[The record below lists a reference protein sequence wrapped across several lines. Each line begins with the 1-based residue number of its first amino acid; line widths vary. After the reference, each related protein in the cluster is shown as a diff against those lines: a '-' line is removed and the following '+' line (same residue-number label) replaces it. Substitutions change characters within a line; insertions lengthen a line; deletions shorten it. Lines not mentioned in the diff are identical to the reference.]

1 MSNSK
6 VERIAVV
13 GSGIGG
19 LAFAASMKS
28 LDTGAKEVVVY
39 DTHDNALT
47 ENTGGALGL
56 SGGAAIME
64 RLGCLR
70 ELQQVGRP
78 IDKLKFSYHDRSVLE
93 LDFKTLSPNMFSS
106 LISSREGKPM
116 LYTTRWS
123 ALRKVLH
130 NHAFDR
136 DKQGNNGNQQGRNIP
151 DVDEKSEKSEHLSRN
166 AKKRLRKKRKLQQ
179 FEEPSNHSESHAQD
193 ADNMQARSEDEDSQ
207 GSNDPPTRVVY
218 KTGKKFHRLEEDK
231 ATGKIKLIFDDHSEE
246 GNFDLVVGA
255 DGIRST
261 VRKYTA
267 YPNKTLL
274 SMIPMVG
281 NFLPGS
287 TGHSYTG
294 VRVIQCLTPPI
305 NTDTQGP
312 LHEAARQVSR
322 EEVKDPDH
330 HEESVRQT
338 TQDIMHS
345 LLHKLKGEVH
355 QWCGNG
361 CNFLTMVIGD
371 EGCERF
377 VLATIY
383 PESDDI
389 RGNHGDNLD
398 WTPEDYYR
406 DKVKSLL
413 FKSGFNE
420 YHELHT
426 LLEASSKVGGVVF
439 DVGVH
444 DNIVPLR
451 SWTSQSG
458 RVILLGDSAHA
469 M

>member
-1 MSNSK
+1 MSNAK

-19 LAFAASMKS
+19 LAFAACMKS

-39 DTHDNALT
+39 DSHDETLT
-47 ENTGGALGL
+47 ENAGGALGL
-56 SGGAAIME
+56 SGGAAILE

-78 IDKLKFSYHDRSVLE
+78 VDKINFTYHNRSVLE
-93 LDFKTLSPNMFSS
+93 FDFKRHTPNMVSS
-106 LISSREGKPM
+106 LISSQEGKPM
-116 LYTTRWS
+116 IYTTRWS

-130 NHAFDR
+130 SHAFDR
-136 DKQGNNGNQQGRNIP
+136 ERPGTNGHQQGRKAS
-151 DVDEKSEKSEHLSRN
+151 DMDEKNEHMSRK
-166 AKKRLRKKRKLQQ
+166 AKKRLRKKRKLQHQ
-179 FEEPSNHSESHAQD
+179 EEPGNRTQSHTSL
-193 ADNMQARSEDEDSQ
+193 DNMQTRSEDEDSQ
-207 GSNDPPTRVVY
+207 GSNEPPTRVVF
-218 KTGKKFHRLEEDK
+218 KTGRNFHCLEENK

-246 GNFDLVVGA
+246 DNFDLVIGA

-261 VRKYTA
+261 VRQHTA

-274 SMIPMVG
+274 SMIPIVG

-287 TGHSYTG
+287 TEHSYTG

-305 NTDTQGP
+305 TTDARGP
-312 LHEAARQVSR
+312 LQEAARQVSR
-322 EEVKDPDH
+322 EEVKDPDQ
-330 HEESVRQT
+330 HEQSVYQS

-345 LLHKLKGEVH
+345 LLHKLRGEVR

-383 PESDDI
+383 PESKDI

-398 WTPEDYYR
+398 WNHEEFYR
-406 DKVKSLL
+406 DKVKTLL
-413 FKSGFNE
+413 FQSGFNE

-444 DNIVPLR
+444 DNILPLR
-451 SWTSQSG
+451 SWTSPSG

>member
-1 MSNSK
+1 MMSHAK

-28 LDTGAKEVVVY
+28 LDTGAKEVVVF
-39 DTHDNALT
+39 DSHDETLT

-56 SGGAAIME
+56 SGGAAILE

-78 IDKLKFSYHDRSVLE
+78 VDKINFTYHDRSVME
-93 LDFKTLSPNMFSS
+93 FDFKKQMSNMVSS
-106 LISSREGKPM
+106 LISCHDGKPM
-116 LYTTRWS
+116 IYTTRWS

-136 DKQGNNGNQQGRNIP
+136 ERPGNNGHKQGHKIP
-151 DVDEKSEKSEHLSRN
+151 DTEEKHEHLSRN
-166 AKKRLRKKRKLQQ
+166 AKKRLRKKRKLQHQ
-179 FEEPSNHSESHAQD
+179 DDHSNHSQSHASVDHTQTG
-193 ADNMQARSEDEDSQ
+193 SEDEDSQ
-207 GSNDPPTRVVY
+207 GSNEPPTRVVY
-218 KTGKKFHRLEEDK
+218 KTGKRFHGLEENK
-231 ATGKIKLIFDDHSEE
+231 GTGKIKLIFDDHSEE
-246 GNFDLVVGA
+246 DNFDLVVGA

-261 VRKYTA
+261 VRQYTS

-274 SMIPMVG
+274 SMIPIVG

-287 TGHSYTG
+287 TGHSCTG

-305 NTDTQGP
+305 TTDAQGP
-312 LHEAARQVSR
+312 LQEAARQVSR
-322 EEVKDPDH
+322 EEVKDPDQN
-330 HEESVRQT
+330 EERVNQS
-338 TQDIMHS
+338 TQDIMQS
-345 LLHKLKGEVH
+345 LFHKLKGEVH

-383 PESDDI
+383 PESKDI
-389 RGNHGDNLD
+389 RGDHGANLD
-398 WTPEDYYR
+398 WNPEEYYR
-406 DKVKSLL
+406 DKVKALL

-444 DNIVPLR
+444 DNIIPLR
-451 SWTSQSG
+451 SWTSPSG
-458 RVILLGDSAHA
+458 RVVLLGDSAHA